1 MTAPSIQF
9 GTSGWRALYH
19 HDFTFANVA
28 LVIQAIA
35 DEVTRAGR
43 ADAGMVVGYDVR
55 FMGREFAELAC
66 RVLAANGIKAKLTE
80 SDVPTPCLAYAI
92 VHGKHAGGVN
102 FTASHN
108 PYEYNGIKYSAETG
122 GPALPEAT
130 KRIEARVAE
139 LQNGAARPVPPSL
152 DEARQRGLVSIF
164 DPRPDFFAA
173 LRRRLDVAALAK
185 LRGKRI
191 AVDCKHAVAR
201 GYLDAFL
208 REQGAEVTAINAE
221 ADPYFGYEHPE
232 PSAGHVDALQALVRA
247 HDDIVLGLACDGDA
261 DRFGVVDRDGT
272 FVEANVLAALLL
284 DYLAGSRGW
293 TGGVARSVATTHL
306 LDRVAAKRGL
316 KLFETPVGF
325 KYIGDLLVRGEI
337 VFGAEESAGITIA
350 GHLPEK
356 DGVLACLLAAE
367 MVAATGE
374 SLGALVKRLFS
385 EVGPVYDARSAVRL
399 TPEMEAGF
407 AAKVANPPAVVA
419 GQKVARLDTIDGTK
433 LFLEGGEWVL
443 LRKSGTEPVVRLYA
457 ESEREGRL
465 PELMAAVRE
474 WLA

>member
-1 MTAPSIQF
+1 MVPIQF

-19 HDFTFANVA
+19 QDFTFDNVA

-35 DEVTRAGR
+35 DEVKRGGR
-43 ADAGMVVGYDVR
+43 GDAGVVVGYDVR

-66 RVLAANGIKAKLTE
+66 RVLAANGIAAKLTE
-80 SDVPTPCLAYAI
+80 SDVPTPCLAHAI
-92 VHGKHAGGVN
+92 VHGKHAGGIN

-108 PYEYNGIKYSAETG
+108 PYEYNGVKYSAETG

-139 LQNGAARPVPPSL
+139 LQQAGAKPAALSLDAARAQKRFS
-152 DEARQRGLVSIF
+152 SF
-164 DPRPDFFAA
+164 DPRPDYFAA
-173 LRRRLDVAALAK
+173 LRARLDTGAFAK
-185 LRGKRI
+185 LRGRRV

-208 REQGAEVTAINAE
+208 REQGVEVTVLNGE
-221 ADPYFGYEHPE
+221 PDPYFGFEHPE
-232 PSAGHVDALQALVRA
+232 PSAGHVDALQEIVRA
-247 HDDIVLGLACDGDA
+247 NGDIVLGLACDGDA
-261 DRFGVVDRDGT
+261 DRFGVVDGDGT
-272 FVEANVLAALLL
+272 FIEANVLASLLL
-284 DYLAGSRGW
+284 DYLAGSRRW
-293 TGGVARSVATTHL
+293 KGGVARSVATTHL
-306 LDRVAAKRGL
+306 IDRVAAKRGL
-316 KLFETPVGF
+316 RLHETPVGF

-337 VFGAEESAGITIA
+337 VFGAEESAGITVE

-374 SLGALVKRLFS
+374 SLGALVQRLFS
-385 EVGPVYDARSAVRL
+385 EVGAVYDSRTAVRL
-399 TPEMEAGF
+399 TPAMEAGF
-407 AAKVANPPAVVA
+407 GAKVANPPSSVA
-419 GQKVARLDTIDGTK
+419 GKKVARTDKTDGTK

-457 ESEREGRL
+457 ESEVEGRL
-465 PELMAAVRE
+465 PELMAAVGE